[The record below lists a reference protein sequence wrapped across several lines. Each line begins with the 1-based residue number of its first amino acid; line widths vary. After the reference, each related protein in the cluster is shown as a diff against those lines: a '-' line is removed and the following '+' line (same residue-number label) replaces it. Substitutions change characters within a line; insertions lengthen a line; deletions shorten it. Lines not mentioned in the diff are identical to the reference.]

1 MKRLSLLIAA
11 IAFAVSSSAQLSIW
25 DGTDDVWTKGAGT
38 ESSPYLIE
46 SAQQLAFIASM
57 VNGGVTTYENTYFK
71 LMTNIDLNNLT
82 WVPIGSSATK
92 CFKGHIDGNNHN
104 IHNVTNSLFGYCTS
118 GEVSRFYVESN
129 QFITNANNCSFYHCF
144 YNGQQAMFNNTTEC
158 IIYDCHAY
166 VINGTRA
173 ALVNKATNCQIIKC
187 QTAGNIKTIINSNYS
202 HDVYKDMSD
211 VTTRGEFSSIMCT
224 GGLVCVSKNNT
235 YMQCQSNCLTT
246 TISNIQSQNMN
257 YMYTNISA
265 GLIATSM
272 GDAIHSCS
280 NIASSSAYFPVL
292 SPYKSGGNTYYSN
305 GWEYKESGIIG
316 LNTLGRSEIKNSY
329 TTNDELFVNGGCI
342 TATTT
347 TTTYRSLSPTIS
359 NSYTSL
365 DKTEQAMKSASFPI
379 VLNTD
384 STVFIQDITP
394 NVNDGYP
401 IYVDQVYSV
410 TDALSTIGFTTAQ
423 LLGHYYALNADSVG
437 FEYKEKN
444 DNTHWYK
451 SVTGQASGNIISYD
465 LSDLSVGTNYVYR
478 VWVERG
484 GVRYFGDI
492 LSFKTLECSKTIT
505 PLTASICQGE
515 EYAFNGQQLKQSG
528 AYRDTLVAS
537 NGCDS
542 IIELTLTVMPSVNI
556 DKYDTIMV
564 GESYDFYGEI
574 LTESGTYEHY
584 IPMVNKCNLII
595 MHLYVRQPDVI
606 LTVNVNDP
614 LTGSVE
620 GSGSFEKYTEHTI
633 KAVPNEGYH
642 FVQWNDGNTDNPRT
656 ISLTQDTTFTAQFAI
671 NQYTISVTCN
681 PQQGSIEGEGG
692 TFNHG
697 TELTYKANANEG
709 YHFVQWSDG
718 VINNPRTIILTQ
730 ETNLSAVFALNTYTL
745 SITCN
750 VDQGYVNGTSGVFEH
765 GTSHNFEAIP
775 NTGFHF
781 IQWSDEVVDNPRTII
796 LTQDSILSAEFA
808 KNKYLVQF
816 FGFNDALLDS
826 QSIEHGTAAVAPEV
840 PIIDHYDFVG
850 WDKEF
855 TNVTSDL
862 DVFAIYQE
870 NTEAIENVDVSI
882 YPKKIMIDGQIYILR
897 GEKTYTFTGQEV
909 K

>member
-11 IAFAVSSSAQLSIW
+11 IAFAVCSSAQLSIW

-505 PLTASICQGE
+505 PLAASICQGE
-515 EYAFNGQQLKQSG
+515 EYAFNGQQLTQSG
-528 AYRDTLVAS
+528 SYRDTLVAS

-542 IIELTLTVMPSVNI
+542 IIELTLTVMPYVNI

-584 IPMVNKCNLII
+584 VPMVNRCNLII
-595 MHLYVRQPDVI
+595 LHLYVRQPDVT

-614 LTGSVE
+614 LTGSAE
-620 GSGSFEKYTEHTI
+620 GSGSFEKYTERTI

-656 ISLTQDTTFTAQFAI
+656 IYLTQDTTFTAQFAI

-718 VINNPRTIILTQ
+718 VINNPRTIVLTQ

-745 SITCN
+745 SVTCN

-862 DVFAIYQE
+862 DVFAIYQK

-882 YPKKIMIDGQIYILR
+882 YPKKKMIDGQIYILR

>member
-11 IAFAVSSSAQLSIW
+11 IAFAVCSSAQLSIW

-104 IHNVTNSLFGYCTS
+104 IHNVKNSLFGYCTS

>member
-11 IAFAVSSSAQLSIW
+11 IAFAVCSSAQLSIW

-82 WVPIGSSATK
+82 WVPIGESETK
-92 CFKGHIDGNNHN
+92 CFKGHFDGNNKTICNSMFPLFN
-104 IHNVTNSLFGYCTS
+104 ICLNASIHRLTIETKGVANTLIGCNLSSIFYKGSIAMIDSTFNCYIENCSSSINAIGGFSS
-118 GEVSRFYVESN
+118 GIGGIVSR
-129 QFITNANNCSFYHCF
+129 A
-144 YNGQQAMFNNTTEC
+144 GQCKFNFCRMYGSLKNSRST
-158 IIYDCHAY
+158 
-166 VINGTRA
+166 INGEYF
-173 ALVNKATNCQIIKC
+173 NGE
-187 QTAGNIKTIINSNYS
+187 TAGIVAKSSNSS
-202 HDVYKDMSD
+202 FV
-211 VTTRGEFSSIMCT
+211 
-224 GGLVCVSKNNT
+224 
-235 YMQCQSNCLTT
+235 QCFCKGNL
-246 TISNIQSQNMN
+246 
-257 YMYTNISA
+257 
-265 GLIATSM
+265 
-272 GDAIHSCS
+272 
-280 NIASSSAYFPVL
+280 ASSCYVGGIVCNSHQDTLQYCSATCKITDMAG
-292 SPYKSGGNTYYSN
+292 SPLDRAGGMICFCNRNAYNIYS
-305 GWEYKESGIIG
+305 K
-316 LNTLGRSEIKNSY
+316 IKNSY
-329 TTNDELFVNGGCI
+329 TTIAKTYGISGYRWYNGDWNREFWTEDYRGQQYIDQGI
-342 TATTT
+342 T
-347 TTTYRSLSPTIS
+347 
-359 NSYTSL
+359 NSYSSS

-384 STVFIQDITP
+384 STVFIKDVTP

-410 TDALSTIGFTTAQ
+410 TDSLSTIGFTTAQ
-423 LLGHYYALNADSVG
+423 LLGHYYALNADSIG
-437 FEYKEKN
+437 FEYKEKT
-444 DNTHWYK
+444 DNSHWYQ
-451 SVTGQASGNIISYD
+451 SVTGQVSGNIITYD
-465 LSDLSVGTNYVYR
+465 LNGLTVGTNYVYR
-478 VWVERG
+478 VWVERN
-484 GVRYFGDI
+484 GVRYFGEEM
-492 LSFKTLECSKTIT
+492 SFKTLECSKAIT
-505 PLTASICQGE
+505 PLSASICQGE

-556 DKYDTIMV
+556 VKYDTIMV

-574 LTESGTYEHY
+574 LTESGNYEHY
-584 IPMVNKCNLII
+584 VPMVNRCNLII
-595 MHLYVRQPDVI
+595 LHLYVRQPDVT
-606 LTVNVNDP
+606 LTTNVNDP
-614 LTGSVE
+614 SMGSVE
-620 GSGSFEKYTEHTI
+620 GSGSFEKYTERTI

-656 ISLTQDTTFTAQFAI
+656 IYLTQDTTYTAQFDI

-718 VINNPRTIILTQ
+718 VKVNPRAVVLTN
-730 ETNLSAVFALNTYTL
+730 ETTLSAEFALNTYTL
-745 SITCN
+745 SVTCN
-750 VDQGYVNGTSGVFEH
+750 VAQGYINGTSGVFEH

-882 YPKKIMIDGQIYILR
+882 YPKKIMIDNQIFILR
-897 GEKTYTFTGQEV
+897 GDKTYTLTGAEV

>member
-1 MKRLSLLIAA
+1 MKRIYSILLALC
-11 IAFAVSSSAQLSIW
+11 VSSMLSAQLSIW

-71 LMTNIDLNNLT
+71 LMTNIDLNNRT
-82 WVPIGSSATK
+82 WVPIGESTTK
-92 CFKGHIDGNNHN
+92 CFKGNFDGYNKTIKNAQ
-104 IHNVTNSLFGYCTS
+104 TALFGYINSSEISRLNVEMKSVVEVANASNIKYCTNF
-118 GEVSRFYVESN
+118 VS
-129 QFITNANNCSFYHCF
+129 T
-144 YNGQQAMFNNTTEC
+144 
-158 IIYDCHAY
+158 
-166 VINGTRA
+166 
-173 ALVNKATNCQIIKC
+173 ATNGGICGKTTNCVVSDCRSVIKNLKFEYPGGGII
-187 QTAGNIKTIINSNYS
+187 GY
-202 HDVYKDMSD
+202 
-211 VTTRGEFSSIMCT
+211 
-224 GGLVCVSKNNT
+224 
-235 YMQCQSNCLTT
+235 
-246 TISNIQSQNMN
+246 
-257 YMYTNISA
+257 
-265 GLIATSM
+265 
-272 GDAIHSCS
+272 
-280 NIASSSAYFPVL
+280 ASSSNIYNCRVEGNVTLKGSFYSERSNYKNCGGIVGVLMGGTIFSCANKCPILGGTGHREYPYFSLGGIVGCGRGDV
-292 SPYKSGGNTYYSN
+292 KSCCSLD
-305 GWEYKESGIIG
+305 SVA
-316 LNTLGRSEIKNSY
+316 Y
-329 TTNDELFVNGGCI
+329 TTEHGDWNHYKITQLAGLCGLPQGTISVYNSFTTMSKLYPPDHVQNVTSANRGGTC
-342 TATTT
+342 
-347 TTTYRSLSPTIS
+347 YVS
-359 NSYTSL
+359 NSYSSTE
-365 DKTEQAMKSASFPI
+365 KTISAMKSASFPI

-384 STVFIQDITP
+384 STVFIKDVTP

-401 IYVDQVYSV
+401 IYVNQVYSV
-410 TDALSTIGFTTAQ
+410 TNSLTTIGFTTAQ

-437 FEYKEKN
+437 FEYKEKT
-444 DNTHWYK
+444 DNTHWYQ
-451 SVTGQASGNIISYD
+451 SVTGQVSGNIITCD
-465 LSDLSVGTNYVYR
+465 LSGLTVGTNYIYR

-484 GVRYFGDI
+484 GVRYFGDV
-492 LSFKTLECSKTIT
+492 LSFKTLECSKEIT
-505 PLTASICQGE
+505 PLAASICQGE
-515 EYAFNGQQLKQSG
+515 EYAFNSQHLTQSG
-528 AYRDTLVAS
+528 SYRDTLVAS

-542 IIELTLTVMPSVNI
+542 IIELTLTVMPTVNI
-556 DKYDTIMV
+556 EKYDTIMV

>member
-11 IAFAVSSSAQLSIW
+11 IAFAVCSSAQLSIW

-584 IPMVNKCNLII
+584 VPMVNRCNLII
-595 MHLYVRQPDVI
+595 LHLYVRQPDDT

-614 LTGSVE
+614 LTGSAE

>member
-1 MKRLSLLIAA
+1 
-11 IAFAVSSSAQLSIW
+11 
-25 DGTDDVWTKGAGT
+25 
-38 ESSPYLIE
+38 
-46 SAQQLAFIASM
+46 
-57 VNGGVTTYENTYFK
+57 
-71 LMTNIDLNNLT
+71 
-82 WVPIGSSATK
+82 
-92 CFKGHIDGNNHN
+92 
-104 IHNVTNSLFGYCTS
+104 
-118 GEVSRFYVESN
+118 
-129 QFITNANNCSFYHCF
+129 
-144 YNGQQAMFNNTTEC
+144 
-158 IIYDCHAY
+158 
-166 VINGTRA
+166 
-173 ALVNKATNCQIIKC
+173 
-187 QTAGNIKTIINSNYS
+187 
-202 HDVYKDMSD
+202 
-211 VTTRGEFSSIMCT
+211 
-224 GGLVCVSKNNT
+224 
-235 YMQCQSNCLTT
+235 
-246 TISNIQSQNMN
+246 
-257 YMYTNISA
+257 
-265 GLIATSM
+265 
-272 GDAIHSCS
+272 
-280 NIASSSAYFPVL
+280 
-292 SPYKSGGNTYYSN
+292 
-305 GWEYKESGIIG
+305 
-316 LNTLGRSEIKNSY
+316 
-329 TTNDELFVNGGCI
+329 
-342 TATTT
+342 
-347 TTTYRSLSPTIS
+347 
-359 NSYTSL
+359 
-365 DKTEQAMKSASFPI
+365 MKSASFPI

-384 STVFIQDITP
+384 STVFIKDVTP

-401 IYVDQVYSV
+401 IYVNQVYSV
-410 TDALSTIGFTTAQ
+410 TNSLTTIGFTTAQ

-437 FEYKEKN
+437 FEYKEKT
-444 DNTHWYK
+444 DNTHWYQ
-451 SVTGQASGNIISYD
+451 SVTGQVSGNIITCD
-465 LSDLSVGTNYVYR
+465 LSGLTVGTNYIYR

-484 GVRYFGDI
+484 GVRYFGDV
-492 LSFKTLECSKTIT
+492 LSFKTLECSKEIT
-505 PLTASICQGE
+505 PLAASICQGE
-515 EYAFNGQQLKQSG
+515 EYAFNSQHLTQSG
-528 AYRDTLVAS
+528 SYRDTLVAS

-542 IIELTLTVMPSVNI
+542 IIELTLTVMPTVNI
-556 DKYDTIMV
+556 EKYDTIMV

>member
-11 IAFAVSSSAQLSIW
+11 IAFAVCSSAQLSIW

-505 PLTASICQGE
+505 PLAASICQGE
-515 EYAFNGQQLKQSG
+515 EYAFNGQQLTQSG
-528 AYRDTLVAS
+528 SYRDTLVAS

-542 IIELTLTVMPSVNI
+542 IIELTLTVMPYVNI

-584 IPMVNKCNLII
+584 VPMVNRCNLII
-595 MHLYVRQPDVI
+595 LHLYVRQPDVT

-614 LTGSVE
+614 LTGSAE
-620 GSGSFEKYTEHTI
+620 GSGSFEKYTERTI

-656 ISLTQDTTFTAQFAI
+656 IYLTQDTTFTAQFAI

-718 VINNPRTIILTQ
+718 VINNPRTIVLTQ

-745 SITCN
+745 SVTCN

>member
-11 IAFAVSSSAQLSIW
+11 IAFAVCSSAQLSIW